1 MVMTVPVTIDPRYYD
16 AVIFTLTVRWLMRP
30 AIDAAAWTQSADG
43 VPVFESAIA
52 LDAGVRTAAYSTGHH
67 CEKVLAASS
76 IAGCS
81 VLVLED
87 VSLLEASPRSFIR
100 SSCCC
105 GPRHRWPA
113 VVARVPSWRCAFDSA
128 AHV

>member
-1 MVMTVPVTIDPRYYD
+1 MVMTVSVTIDPRYYD

-52 LDAGVRTAAYSTGHH
+52 LDAGVRTAAYSTGHN

-113 VVARVPSWRCAFDSA
+113 IVARVPSWRCAFDSA

>member
-16 AVIFTLTVRWLMRP
+16 AVIFHLDGAATDAAR
-30 AIDAAAWTQSADG
+30 IDAAAWTQSADG
-43 VPVFESAIA
+43 VAVFESAIA
-52 LDAGVRTAAYSTGHH
+52 LDAGVRTAAYSTGHN

-100 SSCCC
+100 SSWCC

-113 VVARVPSWRCAFDSA
+113 IVARVPSWRCAFDSA

>member
-1 MVMTVPVTIDPRYYD
+1 MCWKSASQSGLGNGYDGAGDDRSALLRRGDLHLDGAAADAARID
-16 AVIFTLTVRWLMRP
+16 AV
-30 AIDAAAWTQSADG
+30 AWTQSADG

-52 LDAGVRTAAYSTGHH
+52 LDAGVRTAAYSTGHN

-87 VSLLEASPRSFIR
+87 VSLLEASLLLPPR
-100 SSCCC
+100 
-105 GPRHRWPA
+105 PH
-113 VVARVPSWRCAFDSA
+113 
-128 AHV
+128 